1 MPAQV
6 VSSAF
11 NLIYLTQYR
20 KQPLLALTTT
30 LENNMSS
37 LQEMLDREIAKRGP
51 NGFMVQQLR
60 NQIMAEKRNQ
70 STQQIYTSG
79 ITANH
84 SPKADAQFMASQ
96 PLGES
101 EDD

>member
-1 MPAQV
+1 
-6 VSSAF
+6 
-11 NLIYLTQYR
+11 
-20 KQPLLALTTT
+20 
-30 LENNMSS
+30 MSS

-60 NQIMAEKRNQ
+60 NQIMAEKRSQ

-79 ITANH
+79 IIANH
-84 SPKADAQFMASQ
+84 SPKADAQFMDSQ
-96 PLGES
+96 PIGTS

>member
-1 MPAQV
+1 
-6 VSSAF
+6 
-11 NLIYLTQYR
+11 
-20 KQPLLALTTT
+20 
-30 LENNMSS
+30 MSS

-70 STQQIYTSG
+70 STQQMYSGG

-84 SPKADAQFMASQ
+84 RPKADARFMASQ
-96 PLGES
+96 PVGVTQ
-101 EDD
+101 DD

>member
-1 MPAQV
+1 
-6 VSSAF
+6 
-11 NLIYLTQYR
+11 
-20 KQPLLALTTT
+20 
-30 LENNMSS
+30 MSS
-37 LQEMLDREIAKRGP
+37 LQEILDRAIVKYGP
-51 NGFMVQQLR
+51 DRFIVKQLK

-84 SPKADAQFMASQ
+84 SPKADTQFMTSQ
-96 PLGES
+96 TIGTS

>member
-1 MPAQV
+1 
-6 VSSAF
+6 
-11 NLIYLTQYR
+11 
-20 KQPLLALTTT
+20 
-30 LENNMSS
+30 MSS

-70 STQQIYTSG
+70 SARQIYTNG
-79 ITANH
+79 IAANH

-96 PLGES
+96 PIGTS

>member
-1 MPAQV
+1 
-6 VSSAF
+6 
-11 NLIYLTQYR
+11 
-20 KQPLLALTTT
+20 
-30 LENNMSS
+30 MSS
-37 LQEMLDREIAKRGP
+37 LQEQLDRLIKRSGP
-51 NGFMVQQLR
+51 NGYMVQQLR

-70 STQQIYTSG
+70 STQQMYTSG

-96 PLGES
+96 PIGTS